1 MQRSLFAAA
10 ALFLCA
16 LPAAADVHQIGAV
29 NVSADRYTHVSWS
42 RFDGPVVR
50 LRFIADNDNVD
61 CEHVIVTY
69 RDGTSHDVFSGTLA
83 RHGAETITFP
93 EGDSR
98 LDNVDFACK
107 AQHLDGARILLSSIT
122 DDRDWPEGPD
132 SGVDRTASAHLSADA
147 DTEPDG
153 Y

>member
-1 MQRSLFAAA
+1 MHRTLLAAA
-10 ALFLCA
+10 ALCLCA
-16 LPAAADVHQIGAV
+16 LPARADVHQIGAV

-50 LRFIADNDNVD
+50 LRFIADNDTVD

-83 RHGAETITFP
+83 RDGMETITFP

-98 LDNVDFACK
+98 ISNVDFACK
-107 AQHLDGARILLSSIT
+107 AQHLDGARILLSSIA
-122 DDRDWPEGPD
+122 DDRDWPGGD
-132 SGVDRTASAHLSADA
+132 DDHTAPAHLHTDA
-147 DTEPDG
+147 DTQPD
-153 Y
+153 